1 MLLIATVIAYR
12 SVVPKRPAAQMRIV
26 VLPFQNLTGDPSQ
39 EFFADGMTE
48 EMFSQLGAMD
58 PKQLGVIAR
67 TPAVKYKNSGKGI
80 DQIGMACWQ
89 QPTDD
94 VGGDARLSTCE

>member
-12 SVVPKRPAAQMRIV
+12 SVVPKCPAAQMRIV

-48 EMFSQLGAMD
+48 EMFSQLG
-58 PKQLGVIAR
+58 VIAR
-67 TPAVKYKNSGKGI
+67 TSAVKYKNSGKGI

>member
-1 MLLIATVIAYR
+1 
-12 SVVPKRPAAQMRIV
+12 
-26 VLPFQNLTGDPSQ
+26 
-39 EFFADGMTE
+39 
-48 EMFSQLGAMD
+48 MFSQLGAMD